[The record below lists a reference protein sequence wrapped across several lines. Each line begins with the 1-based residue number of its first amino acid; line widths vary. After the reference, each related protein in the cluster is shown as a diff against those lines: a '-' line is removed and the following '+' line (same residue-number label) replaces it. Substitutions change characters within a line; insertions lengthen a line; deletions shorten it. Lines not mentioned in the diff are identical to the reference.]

1 MMTPELLEASRLA
14 TPPHTDS
21 YAPTTPPAPATLELD
36 LFGFAALLLR
46 NIWLILGCSLLF
58 FLVTV
63 ANMLQAKPRYAA
75 TAKMI
80 VPQGNSAGK
89 DLQQLTM
96 STLDLV
102 GGGYELY
109 SDIIQS
115 RTVEDRL
122 IKDFNLKK
130 AYGATNDET
139 AEAILGSLT
148 KVQTAPEGL
157 ITVTVQD
164 TNPQRAAD
172 LANDYLHQLDILNG
186 QLVLTSIGEQRL
198 YLEREMVKEKNAL
211 EDAEVSLKEV
221 EEAGSGIAPGA
232 LASAG
237 LSALE
242 STRAQLRAAQI
253 HLASLLVSETDAN
266 PDVLR
271 TRTEIAGLNA
281 QLNSLQSGTVS
292 TENGVPT
299 RKVPEEELEFT
310 RRQREVLFHETLF
323 DLLAKQFEAAK
334 QQEAKT
340 PSIVQVLDPAVPT
353 LHKAWPPRTYYCILG
368 AVAGFLVGIVLV
380 ALRGFVTSYVR
391 NPRNE
396 QKLHELK
403 AIIRNPV
410 GRPRKSF

>member
-1 MMTPELLEASRLA
+1 MTPELLEASRLS
-14 TPPHTDS
+14 TPSHAAA
-21 YAPTTPPAPATLELD
+21 YPAPATLELD
-36 LFGFAALLLR
+36 LFGFATLLLR
-46 NIWLILGCSLLF
+46 NARFIIGCTLLF
-58 FLVTV
+58 FLITV
-63 ANMLQAKPRYAA
+63 ADMLHARPRFAA

-80 VPQGNSAGK
+80 VPQGNVTSR
-89 DLQQLTM
+89 DLQAQLSM

-115 RTVEDRL
+115 RTVQDRL
-122 IKDFNLKK
+122 IKDYDLKK
-130 AYGATNDET
+130 VYGVTSDEN
-139 AEAILGSLT
+139 AEAILGGLT
-148 KVQTAPEGL
+148 KVQTASEGM

-164 TNPQRAAD
+164 VSPQRAAD

-186 QLVLTSIGEQRL
+186 QLVLTSVGEQRA

-211 EDAEVSLKEV
+211 EDAEVALKEV
-221 EEAGSGIAPGA
+221 EESGSGVAPEA
-232 LASAG
+232 LGRAG
-237 LSALE
+237 LTALE
-242 STRAQLRAAQI
+242 NTRALLRAAQI

-266 PDVLR
+266 PEVTR
-271 TRTEIAGLNA
+271 TRAEIAGLNS

-299 RKVPEEELEFT
+299 RKVPEQELEFT

-334 QQEAKT
+334 QQEART
-340 PSIVQVLDPAVPT
+340 PSIVQVLDPAVPS

-368 AVAGFLVGIVLV
+368 AFAGFLVGIVLV
-380 ALRGFVTSYVR
+380 AVRGFARSYVR

-396 QKLHELK
+396 HKLHELK
-403 AIIRNPV
+403 AILRSPF
-410 GRPRKSF
+410 RKSF